1 MIKDFDKFI
10 NEDFGM
16 DVPGKVNHVS
26 EVDSDSN
33 MALGQLKRT
42 KDFAEMLI
50 PIGSGM
56 EEMEPWVQ
64 SKITKA
70 EDYLNAV
77 LNYYKGQEGITEAKF
92 TDYDNN
98 ELAAYIKN
106 NPKDK
111 EAAKELHKR
120 SQKLK
125 SLTRTDEGIMSE
137 IDLLAKE
144 AKDFKDFVKKFKK
157 EYSDLTDAGDIKE
170 LESWLKTV
178 YNDAK
183 NESVTEAKIEVGT
196 FVRYKKDKDF
206 TGGKV
211 ISIKG
216 SDVEIHNWDGSTS
229 TLPLKDLEY
238 VDSWNESINEAK
250 VTKKSVSKASD
261 DLAKIIIQL
270 KDNLALLQSAKSD
283 EDRAKYIA
291 IAKDLT
297 QQRKDASAA
306 LDLAIAKLDRN
317 AELQAED

>member
-1 MIKDFDKFI
+1 MKMIKDFDQYV
-10 NEDFGM
+10 NENFGM
-16 DVPGKVNHVS
+16 DLPNEVNHMS
-26 EVDSDSN
+26 ETDSDSN
-33 MALGQLKRT
+33 MAKGQLKRT
-42 KDFAEMLI
+42 LDFAQMLI
-50 PIGSGM
+50 PMIDGM
-56 EEMEPWVQ
+56 DDMEPWVQ

-77 LNYYKGQEGITEAKF
+77 LNYYKGQEGVNEAKF

-98 ELAAYIKN
+98 ELATYVKN

-111 EAAKELHKR
+111 AAAKELHKR

-125 SLTRTDEGIMSE
+125 SLTRTDE
-137 IDLLAKE
+137 AK
-144 AKDFKDFVKKFKK
+144 KV
-157 EYSDLTDAGDIKE
+157 
-170 LESWLKTV
+170 
-178 YNDAK
+178 
-183 NESVTEAKIEVGT
+183 EVGT

-216 SDVEIHNWDGSTS
+216 SNVEIHNWDGSTS

-238 VDSWNESINEAK
+238 VDSWNESVNEAK

-270 KDNLALLQSAKSD
+270 KDNLGKLQSAKSD
-283 EDRAKYIA
+283 DERAKYIE

-306 LDLAIAKLDRN
+306 LDLAIAKLDKN
-317 AELQAED
+317 AELSTTD

>member
-16 DVPGKVNHVS
+16 DVPGEINHVS

-50 PIGSGM
+50 PIVSGM
-56 EEMEPWVQ
+56 DDMEPWVQ

-144 AKDFKDFVKKFKK
+144 TKDFKDFVKKFKK
-157 EYSDLTDAGDIKE
+157 EYSDLTDASDIKE
-170 LESWLKTV
+170 LEAWLKTV
-178 YNDAK
+178 YSNSK
-183 NESVTEAKIEVGT
+183 NESVT
-196 FVRYKKDKDF
+196 
-206 TGGKV
+206 
-211 ISIKG
+211 
-216 SDVEIHNWDGSTS
+216 
-229 TLPLKDLEY
+229 
-238 VDSWNESINEAK
+238 EAK

-270 KDNLALLQSAKSD
+270 KDNLGKLQSAKSD
-283 EDRAKYIA
+283 DERAKYIE

-306 LDLAIAKLDRN
+306 LDLAIAKLDKN
-317 AELQAED
+317 AELSTTD